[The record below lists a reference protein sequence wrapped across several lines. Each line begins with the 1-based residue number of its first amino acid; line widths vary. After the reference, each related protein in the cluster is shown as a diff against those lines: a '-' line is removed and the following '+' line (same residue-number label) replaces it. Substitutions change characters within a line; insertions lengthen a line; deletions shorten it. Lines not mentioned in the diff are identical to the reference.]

1 MKKILFISYDASRT
15 GAPILLLHLLR
26 WIKQNTDLPF
36 EVLLRRGGEMLD
48 DFRAL
53 APARV
58 IEKPAS
64 RSLAALALKRLG
76 LSDPVKAIGKYYDAK
91 EFGLIY
97 ANTVSNG
104 DIIEALRWD
113 EVPVLT
119 HVHELEF
126 AIRHFQARGSRDV
139 FTRSAHFIACAGAVK
154 DVLQREHQVDPVKVD
169 VVHEFIDTEQFSKQ
183 SGKGALPS
191 LWKDLNIPD
200 DAFVVG
206 ACGRTDWRKGADLF
220 LPLAI
225 LTSAKSEKP
234 IHFVWMGGMMHEKER
249 AAILHD
255 LERIEL
261 RSRVHYIGNQQDPS
275 PFYQRMNAFV
285 LLSREDPFPLV
296 CLEAAAAG
304 KPVLCFDRGGGMPEF
319 VRDDAGCVVSYLDLD
334 AMAEC
339 IVKLQ
344 QDPARCAALGHT
356 AQVRALEQHNI
367 PNGARRIVEIVRH
380 VGQFPVTN
388 PTA

>member
-48 DFRAL
+48 EFRAL
-53 APARV
+53 ASTRV
-58 IEKPAS
+58 IEKPAT

-76 LSDPVKAIGKYYDAK
+76 LADPVKAIGKYYDGK
-91 EFGLIY
+91 DFGLIY

-104 DIIEALRWD
+104 DIVEALHWD

-139 FTRSAHFIACAGAVK
+139 FTRSTHFIACAHAVK
-154 DVLQREHQVDPVKVD
+154 DVLEREHQVESAKVD
-169 VVHEFIDTEQFSKQ
+169 IVHEFIDTGQFSAHQ
-183 SGKGALPS
+183 GKDALPPA
-191 LWKDLNIPD
+191 WKELNIPD

-220 LPLAI
+220 IPLAI
-225 LTSAKSEKP
+225 MTNAKADRP
-234 IHFVWMGGMMHEKER
+234 VHFVWIIGMMNDKER
-249 AAILHD
+249 AAIRHD
-255 LERIEL
+255 LERIKL
-261 RSRVHYIGNQQDPS
+261 RDRVHFLENQKDPS
-275 PFYQRMNAFV
+275 TFYGRMNAFV

-319 VRDDAGCVVSYLDLD
+319 VSNDAGCVVPYLDLN

-344 QDPARCAALGHT
+344 KDPARCASLGRT
-356 AQVRALEQHNI
+356 AQTRALAHHNI
-367 PNGARRIVEIVRH
+367 PDGARRIVEIIRR
-380 VGQFPVTN
+380 VGRFSPAN
-388 PTA
+388 PTV